1 MHKDIHVIIVEDDP
15 YARDFMSMLL
25 RRDWRTRVV
34 GEYGSDCG
42 IELHHALRQATRPVD
57 VLLID
62 TEVPTDEQWP
72 LKVAQITRS
81 LAQPPA
87 LLYTCTAPSLRI
99 LEQVLALNGRGYLA
113 KREILYG
120 LAAAITAAAQGQ
132 FVITPGVQMI
142 AGQVELPE
150 RLAVL
155 DGMIPVAHFTPREH
169 ELTRLGL
176 LFNLEQRDIAD
187 ELVVGTDFVAEL
199 MGQVYDKLGL
209 HELLR
214 GEKSPETCFTD
225 EMLLAHCR
233 ELLAQSP
240 PSPTH
245 RGHKTPWMS
254 TLAFHLLTQPET
266 EEMAGS
272 APGK

>member
-1 MHKDIHVIIVEDDP
+1 MPKDIQVIIVEDDP

-42 IELHHALRQATRPVD
+42 IELHHALRQAPHPVD
-57 VLLID
+57 VLLVD

-81 LAQPPA
+81 LAHPPA
-87 LLYTCTAPSLRI
+87 IVYTCTAPNERM
-99 LEQVLALNGRGYLA
+99 LEQVLALHGQGYLA

-120 LAAAITAAAQGQ
+120 LAAAVSAAAQGQ

-150 RLAVL
+150 RLTVL
-155 DGMIPVAHFTPREH
+155 DGMMPVAHFTPREH

-176 LFNLEQRDIAD
+176 LFNFEQRDIAD

-214 GEKSPETCFTD
+214 GEKSPEDCFND
-225 EMLLAHCR
+225 AKLLARCQ

-240 PSPTH
+240 PSPGH

-254 TLAFHLLTQPET
+254 TLAFHLLTQPEMD
-266 EEMAGS
+266 EIS
-272 APGK
+272 R